1 MRSPRLVAEV
11 SSNHD
16 ASLARAL
23 AFVDAAADCG
33 AHAVKFQQFE
43 IERLFAPEAL
53 AASPELCARKAWELP
68 AAFNPELA
76 ARAHARRIL
85 FASTPFHLGAVD
97 QLAPWVDF
105 FKVASYQVLWLELLR
120 AVARTGRPVVLAT
133 GMADLDEVRAAVE
146 ALLESGCEDLTVL
159 HCVSLY
165 PTPPSEANL
174 RAIATLRDALPNVRV
189 GWSDHTVDIDV
200 VARAVRRFG
209 AELVEFHFDLEGAG
223 AEFRAGHCWLP
234 DRVRA
239 LRAALAAAAPLPEHA
254 ACDGDGIKAP
264 RPGEAHERRWRT
276 DPSDGLRPLL
286 AERAQLRARA
296 A

>member
-53 AASPELCARKAWELP
+53 AASPELRARKAWELP

-76 ARAHARRIL
+76 ARAHARRLL

-133 GMADLDEVRAAVE
+133 GMAELDEVRAAVE
-146 ALLESGCEDLTVL
+146 EHGGALVWGANF
-159 HCVSLY
+159 SLGVHLLY
-165 PTPPSEANL
+165 RL
-174 RAIATLRDALPNVRV
+174 VDRA
-189 GWSDHTVDIDV
+189 
-200 VARAVRRFG
+200 
-209 AELVEFHFDLEGAG
+209 AELFAPLAGYDPFVEEAHHKGKRDSPSGTARELTRRLGERYGDRPLPVASL
-223 AEFRAGHCWLP
+223 RAGHIP
-234 DRVRA
+234 GTHRVGFDS
-239 LRAALAAAAPLPEHA
+239 AADTVVIEH
-254 ACDGDGIKAP
+254 
-264 RPGEAHERRWRT
+264 
-276 DPSDGLRPLL
+276 
-286 AERAQLRARA
+286 RARSRRGFAEGALVA
-296 A
+296 ARWIAGRRGVFEFGTVLDDLLSIRGGT